1 MTYSPNMYSALNYIT
16 LSSKQEQVSNMN
28 SIDFNDSTDSGV
40 VNSGDSQTKKD
51 MLGDCLAVSAI
62 ARTPY
67 STGSSYSSGQE
78 YSASKNY
85 YLNTNN
91 QSPEKLGRTHSSG
104 YSQGNDYSEYAF
116 DKIFELDIDQDNGNV
131 THIDVI
137 PYSYILFFRV
147 FK

>member
-28 SIDFNDSTDSGV
+28 SINFNDSTDSGV
-40 VNSGDSQTKKD
+40 INSGNSQTKKD
-51 MLGDCLAVSAI
+51 MLGDCLAISAI

-67 STGSSYSSGQE
+67 STGSSYTNNQE
-78 YSASKNY
+78 FSATKNY
-85 YLNTNN
+85 YLNTSN

-116 DKIFELDIDQDNGNV
+116 DKIFELDIYQENGNA
-131 THIDVI
+131 THIDVV
-137 PYSYILFFRV
+137 PYSYVLFFRV